1 MSDFKDK
8 LNGLLGK
15 IEDEILFTFITKLND
30 KYIRL
35 FVTNVEAKDNGF
47 MIDFFSDSTLSE
59 EDESIVRK
67 HLADY
72 LLESINKLDAG

>member
-30 KYIRL
+30 KSIRL

>member
-8 LNGLLGK
+8 LNGLL
-15 IEDEILFTFITKLND
+15 
-30 KYIRL
+30 
-35 FVTNVEAKDNGF
+35 AKDNGF